1 MVNSNPLTIKDLV
14 DDSTRMVILSLRACG
29 TSYDSISMRI
39 NLPLNDIKEICNG
52 PSSYVEQEVVDNIK
66 KGLANKLYLASS
78 NIISCISDE
87 DVEQA
92 TLQQKASSVAT
103 LIDKARLLSNESTE
117 NIAGIQQVI
126 LRDTDELSK
135 LEQEQEKLR
144 REISDLEIS
153 LAMERKRQ
161 SGD

>member
-1 MVNSNPLTIKDLV
+1 
-14 DDSTRMVILSLRACG
+14 
-29 TSYDSISMRI
+29 
-39 NLPLNDIKEICNG
+39 
-52 PSSYVEQEVVDNIK
+52 
-66 KGLANKLYLASS
+66 LANKLYLASS